1 MVCRFQPLAAE
12 LVLNR
17 IAMNIDTQKSWE
29 KVTVRQVENSAA
41 DRIWRGKVVIEQAAT
56 AITRACSATG

>member
-1 MVCRFQPLAAE
+1 
-12 LVLNR
+12 
-17 IAMNIDTQKSWE
+17 MNIDTQKSWE